1 MLVRK
6 DLSNDPAVATAQPSK
21 PELSD
26 LHALLDS
33 DSIETHTLLL
43 LFLLPEANHS
53 DVDSET
59 TRAVD
64 MLSVVQDRLSC
75 KPRSEP
81 LERDMLAEVID
92 SLADIRFGCH

>member
-6 DLSNDPAVATAQPSK
+6 DLSKDLAVSALQASK
-21 PELSD
+21 PELAG
-26 LHALLDS
+26 LQTLLGPDT
-33 DSIETHTLLL
+33 IETHTLLL

-53 DVDSET
+53 DLDSET

-64 MLSVVQDRLSC
+64 VLSVVQDRLCC

-81 LERDMLAEVID
+81 LEGDVLAETIE
-92 SLADIRFGCH
+92 SLAAIRFGCR